1 MTQHGYYRWPTI
13 HSDAIIFVS
22 EDDLWRV
29 SSDGGRAERLT
40 ASLGTISHPLFSPD
54 GTLVAFACRDEGVD
68 EIYVMAADGG
78 PAERLTYLG
87 VNCMPVTWSQDGSAI
102 VFVSGYGQPFRAPV
116 LHSVPVAGG
125 LTTPLGLGEAMSL
138 SYGPNGGAVIGRNNN
153 DPARWKRYRGGTAGD
168 LWIDATGDGNFNR
181 LITLKGNPV
190 RPMWI
195 GDRIYF
201 LSDHEGI
208 ANLYSCTLAGEELKQ
223 QTFHRD
229 YFARFPSSDGSRI
242 VYQSGANL
250 WVYNVAAATSTEV
263 KIDYFGSRTQ
273 RNRKFVD
280 AGDYLEQ
287 SSIHPTTSQL
297 AVTARG
303 RSFDLDAFQGAVHQH
318 GVDDTTTRY
327 KMTTWLHDGKG
338 FLTVVDHDGVQRL
351 QIHREDSL
359 PVVLE
364 KLDIGRPYSIEVN
377 PTSNKVLIANHR
389 NELLCVD
396 LDDSSSLV
404 VATSEYGATAG
415 VKWSPD
421 GRWAAYG
428 HRTTAATVAI
438 TVWSVETGE
447 THPITSPVLA
457 DFDPSWDPEGRYI
470 CFLANRDFMP
480 VYDSLHFNLG
490 FPRGC
495 RPYLVTLQSKTLSPF
510 VSMPEEEE
518 KPHGAEQTGNVDTE
532 KTQESAIKP
541 IEIDFE
547 DITSRV
553 VPFPVPVGDYSQIT
567 ALKTGA
573 MWISQPI
580 RSALDHGDD
589 ESGVLECFTYGG
601 NKPEVLASGV
611 KMVQVQQSGKLMLLR
626 QGKGLRIVKA
636 GQKLDEKAGDEP
648 GRKSGLVDV
657 GRIRILVDPPTEWRQ
672 MAREAWQL
680 QKEYF
685 WSEDMSG
692 VDWDLVWNR
701 YAPLLDRVGT
711 RGEFSDLLWE
721 MQGELGTSHAYEM
734 GGDYRKE
741 PHYPIGLLGA
751 TFKWD
756 ETNDTCVV
764 DHVVQG
770 TSGDTDFDSPLRA
783 PGVDVR
789 AGDVITAVNGAPVTR
804 TQTPSRL
811 LLNQAKNEVEITVVR
826 DGDSRTVRVQTL
838 RSESRAL
845 YREWVENNRQA
856 VHARTN
862 NRVGYLHIPDMGAYG
877 FAEFHRLWMAES
889 AYDGLIVDVRYN
901 GGGHV
906 SQLLLEKVAR
916 KPLGYDLQRWGK
928 PESYP
933 AYAIPGPVVAVT
945 NQWAGSDGDIFSHSF
960 KLMKIGPLLGKR
972 TWGGVIGISP
982 RNPLADGA
990 VTTQPEFSFWFNDV
1004 GWGVE
1009 NYGTDPDIDIDIA
1022 PQDYAAGKDPQLDH
1036 AIELANKQLEEIRS
1050 LRPTFGNRPRL
1061 TLPTG

>member
-1 MTQHGYYRWPTI
+1 
-13 HSDAIIFVS
+13 
-22 EDDLWRV
+22 
-29 SSDGGRAERLT
+29 
-40 ASLGTISHPLFSPD
+40 
-54 GTLVAFACRDEGVD
+54 
-68 EIYVMAADGG
+68 MA
-78 PAERLTYLG
+78 
-87 VNCMPVTWSQDGSAI
+87 
-102 VFVSGYGQPFRAPV
+102 
-116 LHSVPVAGG
+116 
-125 LTTPLGLGEAMSL
+125 L
-138 SYGPNGGAVIGRNNN
+138 SYGPNGGTVIGRNNN

-168 LWIDATGDGNFNR
+168 LWIDATGDGNFQR

-190 RPMWI
+190 RPMWV
-195 GDRIYF
+195 GERIYF
-201 LSDHEGI
+201 LSDHEGV
-208 ANLYSCTLAGEELKQ
+208 ANIYSCTLTGDDLKQ
-223 QTFHRD
+223 QTFHREF
-229 YFARFPSSDGSRI
+229 FARFPSCDGSNI

-250 WVYNVAAATSTEV
+250 WVYNIAAGSSNEV
-263 KIDYFGSRTQ
+263 KVDFHSSRTQ

-287 SSIHPTTSQL
+287 SSIHPTSSQI

-303 RSFDLDAFQGAVHQH
+303 RSFDLDSFQGAVHQH
-318 GVDDTTTRY
+318 GVEDTSRRY

-338 FLTVVDHDGVQRL
+338 FLTVVDHDGIQRL
-351 QIHREDSL
+351 QVHYNDKEA
-359 PVVLE
+359 VLLD
-364 KLDIGRPYSIEVN
+364 KLDIGRPYAIEVN
-377 PTSNKVLIANHR
+377 PTCNKLLIANHR

-396 LDDSSSLV
+396 LDDASMQV
-404 VATSEYGATAG
+404 VATSDYGATAG
-415 VKWSPD
+415 MEWSPD

-428 HRTTAATVAI
+428 HRTTAASVAI
-438 TVWSVETGE
+438 YVWNAETGQ
-447 THPITSPVLA
+447 TQPITAPVLA
-457 DFDPSWDPEGRYI
+457 DYEPSWDPSGRYI

-495 RPYLVTLQSKTLSPF
+495 KPYLVTLKADTLSPF
-510 VSMPEEEE
+510 VSPPEDEE
-518 KPHGAEQTGNVDTE
+518 KPAAGEESGNADAEKAKEPST
-532 KTQESAIKP
+532 KP
-541 IEIDFE
+541 VEVDFE
-547 DITSRV
+547 GIDQRI

-573 MWISQPI
+573 MWISQPV

-589 ESGVLECFTYGG
+589 ESGTLECFTYGV
-601 NKPEVLASGV
+601 NKPEALASGV
-611 KMVQVQQSGKLMLLR
+611 TMVRVQQCGKMMLLR
-626 QGKGLRIVKA
+626 QGKGLRVVKA

-657 GRIRILVDPPTEWRQ
+657 GRIKLLVDPPTEWRQ

-692 VDWDLVWNR
+692 VDWELVWNR
-701 YAPLLDRVGT
+701 YAPLIDRVGT

-741 PHYPIGLLGA
+741 PQYPIGLLGA
-751 TFKWD
+751 SFKWD
-756 ETNDTCVV
+756 DATNNCVV
-764 DHVVQG
+764 EHVVHG
-770 TSGDTDFDSPLRA
+770 TSGDADFDSPLRA

-789 AGDVITAVNGAPVTR
+789 SGDVISAVNGATVTK
-804 TQTPSRL
+804 THTPNRL
-811 LLNQAKNEVEITVVR
+811 LLNQAKNEVELTVVR
-826 DGDSRTVRVQTL
+826 DGNSRTVRVQTL
-838 RSESRAL
+838 RNETRAL
-845 YREWVENNRQA
+845 YREWVERNRQE
-856 VHARTN
+856 VHRRSEG
-862 NRVGYLHIPDMGAYG
+862 RVGYLHIPDMGAFGY
-877 FAEFHRLWMAES
+877 AEFHRLWMAES
-889 AYDGLIVDVRYN
+889 AYDGLVVDVRYN

-928 PESYP
+928 PESFP
-933 AYAIPGPVVAVT
+933 AYAIPGPVIAVT

-1009 NYGTDPDIDIDIA
+1009 NYGTDPDVDIDIT
-1022 PQDYAAGKDPQLDH
+1022 PQDYAAGRDPQLDY
-1036 AIELANKQLEEIRS
+1036 AIELAMKQLAAIPAIR
-1050 LRPTFGNRPRL
+1050 PNFGDRPRL
-1061 TLPTG
+1061 TLPGS